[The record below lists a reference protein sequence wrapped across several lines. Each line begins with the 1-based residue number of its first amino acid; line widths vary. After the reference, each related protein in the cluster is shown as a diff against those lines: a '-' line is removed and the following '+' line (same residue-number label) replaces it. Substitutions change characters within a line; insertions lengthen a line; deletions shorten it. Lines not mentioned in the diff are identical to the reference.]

1 MKKSTIRR
9 YGDNRRRKRIIREK
23 LHIHFDEGQN
33 RVKLITPRHEKKP
46 YFSEDVPR
54 PPPRPQTPGRKHD
67 NAFSETADYIPP
79 PPKRNVTG
87 SVLLEE
93 TAYIPPPPRR
103 SEAETNRIYDDEE
116 SLPPPPPL
124 SLPPPP

>member
-46 YFSEDVPR
+46 YIPDDLPR
-54 PPPRPQTPGRKHD
+54 PPPRPQTPGRKQH

-79 PPKRNVTG
+79 PPKRDGTG
-87 SVLLEE
+87 SLALEE
-93 TAYIPPPPRR
+93 SGLHTPT
-103 SEAETNRIYDDEE
+103 SEAKRVRNK
-116 SLPPPPPL
+116 
-124 SLPPPP
+124 